1 MTGILEGDAV
11 PDQFI
16 PTLIAREPT
25 GASWIDALQLHPY
38 APGALYRLYAAP
50 ESVSDIALQPGD
62 DPVAISAGHTVRWV
76 VGDTTSGRPVPHRR
90 VLNRKPM
97 ID

>member
-25 GASWIDALQLHPY
+25 GAGWIDALQLHPY

-50 ESVSDIALQPGD
+50 E
-62 DPVAISAGHTVRWV
+62 
-76 VGDTTSGRPVPHRR
+76 
-90 VLNRKPM
+90 
-97 ID
+97 